1 VSHLKRPQGDKGHEG
16 GEKVYLSHLRGS
28 AAIAQLSDSVIS
40 ISRDMSS
47 GEQQIHVACLKNRYA
62 GITGDMGTLEYNP
75 ETGRLTEVIDEFS

>member
-1 VSHLKRPQGDKGHEG
+1 MSHLKRPQGDKGHEG

-47 GEQQIHVACLKNRYA
+47 GEQEIHVSCLKNRYA